1 MLLLSASVLW
11 SYCFFSVEMSG
22 MRMFIAHPRGRG
34 APPAHQLKHDCPGSS
49 MLAFFVFSS
58 TYNVTANSTMFPVV
72 VAVVVVL
79 MLLLLAVGG
88 GGGGCCGW
96 LWCLLLM
103 LLVVVGGGQLGL
115 MMAPKWS
122 LRRQAGQDHSI
133 HPSPPPKKKELRGWP
148 TWGQLG
154 RTVAPSW
161 PQAGPKLESW
171 GVLVASCDA
180 AGSVV
185 PRMFFFFDRGCASA
199 AKTCNFRVCLKLH
212 FGHKNEVPVRERCI
226 FWLFRQVMFEKGSDA
241 HLDAHFEAAQRNV
254 RSS

>member
-1 MLLLSASVLW
+1 
-11 SYCFFSVEMSG
+11 

-88 GGGGCCGW
+88 GGGGCCGG

-133 HPSPPPKKKELRGWP
+133 HPSPPQKKKSSGV
-148 TWGQLG
+148 GQLG
-154 RTVAPSW
+154 GNLGARW
-161 PQAGPKLESW
+161 HQAGPKLAPSW
-171 GVLVASCDA
+171 NPGVCWWPLVMLLGVSCQECFFFLIGGVLRPPKLVI
-180 AGSVV
+180 
-185 PRMFFFFDRGCASA
+185 SA
-199 AKTCNFRVCLKLH
+199 CV
-212 FGHKNEVPVRERCI
+212 
-226 FWLFRQVMFEKGSDA
+226 
-241 HLDAHFEAAQRNV
+241 
-254 RSS
+254 